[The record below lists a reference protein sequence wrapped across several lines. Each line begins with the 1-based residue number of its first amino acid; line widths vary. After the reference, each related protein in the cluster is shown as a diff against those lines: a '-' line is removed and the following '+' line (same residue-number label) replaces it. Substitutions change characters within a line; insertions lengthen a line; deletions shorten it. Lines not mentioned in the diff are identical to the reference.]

1 MGESTA
7 FHTNCHKRFDSARL
21 VNVYTYITT
30 IESSMYKLIDMYIN
44 IYLVSDHILALTINY
59 KTNGFLLQIY
69 SLYLLL

>member
-1 MGESTA
+1 
-7 FHTNCHKRFDSARL
+7 
-21 VNVYTYITT
+21 
-30 IESSMYKLIDMYIN
+30 MYKLIDMYIN